1 MTVFLYQTELRESS
15 TSSEGIL
22 RHVQERQHLDV
33 NALKRKSGK
42 FYKMS
47 HLFCGKIVD
56 FVQNVGD
63 DAVEALDYKVADLR
77 KQLNRLK
84 YQTKLKTLKID
95 HLMKDY
101 KKIVNIN
108 AEMVQ

>member
-1 MTVFLYQTELRESS
+1 M
-15 TSSEGIL
+15 
-22 RHVQERQHLDV
+22 
-33 NALKRKSGK
+33 
-42 FYKMS
+42 
-47 HLFCGKIVD
+47 
-56 FVQNVGD
+56 
-63 DAVEALDYKVADLR
+63 EALDYKVADLR